1 MSGTDT
7 RLYSHLLGSA
17 EDHIISLNTIVTRE
31 PMMQYTVDLL
41 NNLCLNKGVRISVAF
56 SKPNQEF
63 QDFFEQYFVSI
74 LPNVL
79 RYKMYC
85 GFIPWAIVQHP
96 STGDLMPVLIP
107 IGSFSW
113 NIRTKQQFRNKSNK
127 NNSYSTKKRRTG
139 NGSKEGDGFSTQ
151 DQGNVNLEHNCV
163 SEYVVQCSDDIGVPT
178 SDVHV
183 INLLDPMLLN
193 SDLGSGSR
201 SGQDSGNPTYGQT
214 QFSPLY
220 VPLQKYLAL
229 DVARQRRFYA
239 DDWNTTARLF
249 TTKHPPSA
257 QNERAGR
264 DEIPYGT
271 TRFQQAQMPEGFFT
285 YDNMQLQFQ
294 NTSNIVRDALE
305 QAGGKGSEHV
315 PSVYSLPAHYNLVQQ
330 PELKPLMDI
339 DMLEKQYRISISQIL
354 GIPPALAD
362 SDSGISKT
370 TNSDGLPFMSEMMKN
385 TCGALTTLMNKV
397 LLHMY
402 STVYYNEISL
412 KMGPRPASTVR
423 FNFQTDELYSESMRD
438 REDEQIRL
446 HKSSSSNTNGN
457 TSSKN
462 K

>member
-1 MSGTDT
+1 MSSSDT
-7 RLYSHLLGSA
+7 RLYSYLLGSA
-17 EDHIISLNTIVTRE
+17 EDHLISLNTIVTRE

-41 NNLCLNKGVRISVAF
+41 NNLCLNKGVRISVAS

-85 GFIPWAIVQHP
+85 GFIPWVVIQHP
-96 STGDLMPVLIP
+96 ETGDRMPVLIP

-113 NIRTKQQFRNKSNK
+113 NIRTKQQFLNKSNK
-127 NNSYSTKKRRTG
+127 NNPPSKRTRRTEGSSKSG
-139 NGSKEGDGFSTQ
+139 NGFDAEN
-151 DQGNVNLEHNCV
+151 QGNVNLEHNCV
-163 SEYVVQCSDDIGVPT
+163 SEYVVSCSGDIGV
-178 SDVHV
+178 SSADVHV

-201 SGQDSGNPTYGQT
+201 SGQTSGNPSLGQA

-249 TTKHPPSA
+249 TTKNPPSV

-339 DMLEKQYRISISQIL
+339 DMLEKQYRISISQML
-354 GIPPALAD
+354 GIPSILVD
-362 SDSGISKT
+362 SDSGMSKN

-423 FNFQTDELYSESMRD
+423 FNFNTDELYSDNMKR
-438 REDEQIRL
+438 REDEMVQLRKSEKATVS
-446 HKSSSSNTNGN
+446 KSSSNGE
-457 TSSKN
+457 
-462 K
+462 